1 MKYCVQN
8 YRDESL
14 VGVIEDPKKLKKWI
28 LNRAK
33 EALAKNPEKFLVE
46 NYQFLQRFL
55 NTPGWYYYPQSINS
69 YMNIFKLPFEVSLY
83 GVKDEK

>member
-1 MKYCVQN
+1 MKYCIQN

-14 VGVIEDPKKLKKWI
+14 VCCFDEPRKLKKWV

-33 EALAKNPEKFLVE
+33 EALEKNPKKFLVE

-55 NTPGWYYYPQSINS
+55 NTPGWYHYPQSINNF
-69 YMNIFKLPFEVSLY
+69 MNIFSLPYYVASY
-83 GVKDEK
+83 GG